1 MFLTRFGKNSRMVVT
16 GDPSQTDLVK
26 REDSG
31 LVESIKILKNISDI
45 ENIKFNSKDIVRDE
59 MVTKI
64 INAYE
69 YNDRNKNVIDESY
82 QE

>member
-1 MFLTRFGKNSRMVVT
+1 MVVT

-31 LVESIKILKNISDI
+31 LIESIKILKNINDI

-64 INAYE
+64 INSYE
-69 YNDRNKNVIDESY
+69 ENDRNKNVIDESY